1 MSTVKK
7 IRILKYSGISYAN
20 TLNNE
25 GNVKHGE
32 KIMILTFGIDY
43 ENKISDNIIRK
54 WHHFVICNVVK
65 SGITAFKNNNGYWQV
80 HIEDVKWSDGKKRQ
94 KRIDN
99 NSFISYGGQISPFPL
114 IKSLYNLTCE
124 ELLFYSVRVPSDEL
138 LEEIRN
144 YKNKKNLV
152 LSLSQYAFQSIS
164 TKDLKHYNNLNRHYH
179 FNYNFVKPEPFR
191 IESESEEPIHLE
203 SIKLIL

>member
-7 IRILKYSGISYAN
+7 IRILKDSGINYAN

-43 ENKISDNIIRK
+43 ESKNSDNIIRK
-54 WHHFVICNVVK
+54 WHHFVTCNVVK

-80 HIEDVKWSDGKKRQ
+80 HIEYVKWSDGKKRQ
-94 KRIDN
+94 KRIDD
-99 NSFISYGGQISPFPL
+99 NSFISYGGQISSSPL
-114 IKSLYNLTCE
+114 IKSLYSLICE
-124 ELLFYSVRVPSDEL
+124 DLLFYSVRIPSDEL

-144 YKNKKNLV
+144 YKNKKSLV

-164 TKDLKHYNNLNRHYH
+164 TKDLKNYNNLNRHYH
-179 FNYNFVKPEPFR
+179 FNYKSIKPEPLR
-191 IESESEEPIHLE
+191 KESESREPIQLE

>member
-7 IRILKYSGISYAN
+7 IRILKDSGISYAN

-25 GNVKHGE
+25 GNVEHGE

-43 ENKISDNIIRK
+43 ENKNSNNIIHK
-54 WHHFVICNVVK
+54 WHHFVTCNVVK
-65 SGITAFKNNNGYWQV
+65 SGTTAFKNNNGYWQV

-94 KRIDN
+94 KRIDD
-99 NSFISYGGQISPFPL
+99 NSFISYGGQISQFPL
-114 IKSLYNLTCE
+114 VKSLYNLTCE
-124 ELLFYSVRVPSDEL
+124 DLLFYSVRVPSDEL

-144 YKNKKNLV
+144 YKYKKSLV

-179 FNYNFVKPEPFR
+179 FNYNFVKPEP
-191 IESESEEPIHLE
+191 EPIQLE

>member
-1 MSTVKK
+1 MPTMKK
-7 IRILKYSGISYAN
+7 IRILKYSGINYAN

-43 ENKISDNIIRK
+43 ENKNSDNIIRK
-54 WHHFVICNVVK
+54 WHHFVTCNVVK

-80 HIEDVKWSDGKKRQ
+80 HIEHVKWSDCKKRQ
-94 KRIDN
+94 KRIDD

-114 IKSLYNLTCE
+114 IKSLYSLICE
-124 ELLFYSVRVPSDEL
+124 DLLFYSVRVPSDEL

-144 YKNKKNLV
+144 YKNKKSLV

-164 TKDLKHYNNLNRHYH
+164 TKDLKDYNSLNRHYH
-179 FNYNFVKPEPFR
+179 FNYKSIKPQLFR
-191 IESESEEPIHLE
+191 IESESREPIQLE

>member
-7 IRILKYSGISYAN
+7 IRILKDSGISYAN

-25 GNVKHGE
+25 RNVKHGE

-43 ENKISDNIIRK
+43 ENKNSNNIIHK
-54 WHHFVICNVVK
+54 WHHFVTCNVVK
-65 SGITAFKNNNGYWQV
+65 SGTTAFKNNNGYWQV

-94 KRIDN
+94 KRIDD

-124 ELLFYSVRVPSDEL
+124 DLLFYSVRVPSDKL
-138 LEEIRN
+138 LEEVRN
-144 YKNKKNLV
+144 YKYKKSLV

-164 TKDLKHYNNLNRHYH
+164 SKDLKDYNNLNRHYH
-179 FNYNFVKPEPFR
+179 FNYNFVKPEPLR
-191 IESESEEPIHLE
+191 IESESGEPIQLE

>member
-7 IRILKYSGISYAN
+7 IRILKDSGISYAN

-25 GNVKHGE
+25 GNVEHGE

-43 ENKISDNIIRK
+43 ENKNSDNIIHK
-54 WHHFVICNVVK
+54 WHHFVTCNVVK

-94 KRIDN
+94 KRIDD
-99 NSFISYGGQISPFPL
+99 NSFISYGGQISQFPL
-114 IKSLYNLTCE
+114 VKSLYNLTCE
-124 ELLFYSVRVPSDEL
+124 DLLFYSVRVPSDEL

-144 YKNKKNLV
+144 YKYKKSLV

-179 FNYNFVKPEPFR
+179 FNYNFVKPEP
-191 IESESEEPIHLE
+191 EPIQLE